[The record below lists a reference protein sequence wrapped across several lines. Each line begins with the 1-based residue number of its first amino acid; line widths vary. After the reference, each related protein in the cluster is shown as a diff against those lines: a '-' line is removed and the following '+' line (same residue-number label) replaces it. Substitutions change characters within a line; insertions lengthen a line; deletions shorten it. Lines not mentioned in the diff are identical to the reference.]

1 MKETT
6 CQSHLGLLVKKMCP
20 RDRGPASFRIKG
32 TLAADYYEEEA
43 REGIAHPRM
52 AVQAQLA

>member
-6 CQSHLGLLVKKMCP
+6 RQSHLRLFVKKMCP
-20 RDRGPASFRIKG
+20 RDKGPARFRVKG
-32 TLAADYYEEEA
+32 TQAADYYEEEA